1 MVNTMEQIRAFIAI
15 ELPEKQR
22 KFLSHL
28 QSMVSKNTGISAKWV
43 DPYGIHLT
51 LKFLGNIT
59 TVQVEEIKGAMAG
72 ATAGISP
79 FSLDLGRLG
88 VFPNPRRVRVIWVG
102 ITGDTETLVKLQK
115 RVEDNLSPLGF
126 TPEERA
132 FTPHLTLAR
141 VRDAISPEQG
151 QRLEQLLNSY
161 TAEESNQF
169 AVNSTNLMRSQLSRQ
184 GAFYSQI
191 YALGLG

>member
-59 TVQVEEIKGAMAG
+59 TVQVEEI
-72 ATAGISP
+72 
-79 FSLDLGRLG
+79 
-88 VFPNPRRVRVIWVG
+88 
-102 ITGDTETLVKLQK
+102 
-115 RVEDNLSPLGF
+115 
-126 TPEERA
+126 
-132 FTPHLTLAR
+132 
-141 VRDAISPEQG
+141 
-151 QRLEQLLNSY
+151 
-161 TAEESNQF
+161 
-169 AVNSTNLMRSQLSRQ
+169 
-184 GAFYSQI
+184 
-191 YALGLG
+191 